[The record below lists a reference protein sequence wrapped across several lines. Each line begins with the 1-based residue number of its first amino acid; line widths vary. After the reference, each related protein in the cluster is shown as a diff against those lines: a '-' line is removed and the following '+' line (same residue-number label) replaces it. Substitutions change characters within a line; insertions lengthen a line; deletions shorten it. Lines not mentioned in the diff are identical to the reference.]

1 MNGELIILFI
11 GGGAIGGFLIA
22 KVVGFFNARNKSG
35 KGREGSMSEDK
46 KERKE
51 ESVQKETK
59 KDKSLLGFDSDD
71 WEEILKEI
79 SKTSPQSLSNK
90 YKK

>member
-1 MNGELIILFI
+1 MNGALIILFV

-22 KVVGFFNARNKSG
+22 KVVGFLNARNKSG

-51 ESVQKETK
+51 DSAQKETK
-59 KDKSLLGFDSDD
+59 EKSLLGFDSDD
-71 WEEILKEI
+71 WEEVLKEI